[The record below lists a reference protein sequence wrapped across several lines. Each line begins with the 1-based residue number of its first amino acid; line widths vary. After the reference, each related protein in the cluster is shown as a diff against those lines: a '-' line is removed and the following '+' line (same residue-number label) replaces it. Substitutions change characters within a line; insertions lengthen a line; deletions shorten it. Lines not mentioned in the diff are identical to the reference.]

1 MLLKAFSQIWASCL
15 LLHCLSTVAQA
26 QNNGLKIPLWPQGAP
41 GFENRRNEPEQ
52 AKDWWVKNIHNPS
65 VTVFLPPQTKATGT
79 AVIIMPGGGHREL
92 VFNAEGVEPAAFL
105 NNLGI
110 AAIVL
115 KYRLGREE
123 NSPYNVEKHP
133 RQDAERA
140 IRLVRSKASVW
151 GIDPMRIGVLGFSAG
166 GEVANMVAYG
176 PGNGDPK
183 ATDPIDR
190 LNSKPNFLMLIYP
203 GPGFIPAAIP
213 TDAPP
218 VFLITAN
225 NDPCCSGSTI
235 ELLQKYRA
243 AKVPVEAHILAQG
256 SHGFNMGQRSKLN
269 AVSSW
274 PQRLADWLSDSNLLL
289 PAGSAQAKK
298 PE

>member
-1 MLLKAFSQIWASCL
+1 
-15 LLHCLSTVAQA
+15 
-26 QNNGLKIPLWPQGAP
+26 
-41 GFENRRNEPEQ
+41 
-52 AKDWWVKNIHNPS
+52 
-65 VTVFLPPQTKATGT
+65 
-79 AVIIMPGGGHREL
+79 L
-92 VFNAEGVEPAAFL
+92 VYNAEGVEPAAFL
-105 NNLGI
+105 NNLGV

-140 IRLVRSKASVW
+140 IRLVRSKAPEW
-151 GIDPMRIGVLGFSAG
+151 GLDAKRIGMMGFSAG

-176 PGNGDPK
+176 PGTGDPK
-183 ATDPIDR
+183 ASDPIDHQ
-190 LNSKPNFLMLIYP
+190 NSKPNFLILIYP
-203 GPGFIPAAIP
+203 GPGFIPATIP
-213 TDAPP
+213 NDAPP
-218 VFLITAN
+218 VFLLTAN
-225 NDPCCSGSTI
+225 NDPCCSNSTI

-269 AVSSW
+269 SVSTW
-274 PQRLADWLSDSNLLL
+274 PRRLADWLFDTNWLL
-289 PAGSAQAKK
+289 PAGSPSANK

>member
-1 MLLKAFSQIWASCL
+1 MLLLTFPGKAQEKG
-15 LLHCLSTVAQA
+15 TT
-26 QNNGLKIPLWPQGAP
+26 IPLWPKGAP
-41 GFENRRNEPEQ
+41 GFESRRNEPEQ

-65 VTVFLPPQTKATGT
+65 ITVFLPPKEKANGA
-79 AVIIMPGGGHREL
+79 AVVICPGGGHREL
-92 VFNAEGVEPAAFL
+92 VYNAEGVEPAAFL
-105 NNLGI
+105 NNLGV

-123 NSPYNVEKHP
+123 NSPYSVEKHP

-140 IRLVRSKASVW
+140 LRLVRSRATEW
-151 GIDPMRIGVLGFSAG
+151 GIDPNRIGIMGFSAG

-176 PGNGDPK
+176 PGTGDSK

-190 LNSKPNFLMLIYP
+190 QNSKPNFLVLIYP
-203 GPGFIPAAIP
+203 GPGFIPATIP
-213 TDAPP
+213 SDAPP
-218 VFLITAN
+218 AFLLTAN

-235 ELLQKYRA
+235 EILQKYRA
-243 AKVPVEAHILAQG
+243 AKVRVEAHILAQG

-269 AVSSW
+269 SVATW
-274 PQRLADWLSDSNLLL
+274 PQRLADWLSDTNWLL